1 VLGSLKTNTKTV
13 DNMMQVKPT
22 NNSTWANIGISNL
35 KTYNALNSGK
45 TERFGRCL
53 ACEGFSVDL
62 TC

>member
-1 VLGSLKTNTKTV
+1 LK
-13 DNMMQVKPT
+13 P
-22 NNSTWANIGISNL
+22 
-35 KTYNALNSGK
+35 NALNSGK